1 VEEPSFTLGWC
12 EWRRRIA
19 ESEAGGREG
28 GREVHEAEDSPSALV
43 TPRDLR
49 RCGRAAAIELEPWP
63 TELRP
68 PPPDRGRSA
77 ANFSRLDA
85 EESAA
90 AILRREA
97 PPRGGVAGL
106 RLCYTSRRCAA
117 PRLKSLLRPPRCS
130 SSPQAAAPPASPHT
144 IAPPASPHASGAGSA
159 EVCARAPTVGAAGAP
174 VEDLV
179 TLQRRWRRAEREGGG
194 RGLTRAVGMGEM
206 REKPGI
212 EC

>member
-1 VEEPSFTLGWC
+1 VAAADSGE
-12 EWRRRIA
+12 R
-19 ESEAGGREG
+19 GGRERG
-28 GREVHEAEDSPSALV
+28 GKGGARGGGFSVGLGHAAGSTPMWPSCRNRARAV
-43 TPRDLR
+43 AD
-49 RCGRAAAIELEPWP
+49 RAASATTRSREIRRQL
-63 TELRP
+63 LAARR
-68 PPPDRGRSA
+68 RGVRRRNPAPRSA
-77 ANFSRLDA
+77 
-85 EESAA
+85 SA
-90 AILRREA
+90 
-97 PPRGGVAGL
+97 GGVAGL
-106 RLCYTSRRCAA
+106 CLCYTSRRCAA